1 MIDPFTQVMAVWTG
15 PGYLAPTRGHPAATC
30 CERTALLQVDDH
42 KCPLLRVAQERL
54 SVGMGYKLDDMK
66 THIIMMISSGDLYNY
81 IIGYLM
87 ILIKCLA
94 LITYCPS
101 NICII

>member
-1 MIDPFTQVMAVWTG
+1 MIDPFSTQVVAARTG
-15 PGYLAPTRGHPAATC
+15 PGSGPGSPGGDA
-30 CERTALLQVDDH
+30 CERTATSRTPQMPSATSGAGTSICWNGIQVGRH
-42 KCPLLRVAQERL
+42 ENTL
-54 SVGMGYKLDDMK
+54 S
-66 THIIMMISSGDLYNY
+66 IRMISSGDLYDY
-81 IIGYLM
+81 MIGYLM